1 MSQAGKVCVSMQEE
15 FVIPE
20 PGVCGGK
27 MSLSK
32 PLSAIQLMRSENGRP
47 KLGLLTQL
55 GPGITVERCGEGFN
69 ERTLMVRTNG
79 QHYFVFLQDLELQA
93 AAAQ

>member
-1 MSQAGKVCVSMQEE
+1 MQEE
-15 FVIPE
+15 FVIPA
-20 PGVCGGK
+20 PGVCSGK
-27 MSLSK
+27 MSISK
-32 PLSAIQLMRSENGRP
+32 PICAIQLVRNENGRP

-69 ERTLMVRTNG
+69 GETLMVRANG
-79 QHYFVFLQDLELQA
+79 QHYFVFLQDLELQT

>member
-1 MSQAGKVCVSMQEE
+1 MQEE

-20 PGVCGGK
+20 PGICSGK

-32 PLSAIQLMRSENGRP
+32 TISAIQLVRSEDGFP

-55 GPGITVERCGEGFN
+55 GSGVTVERCGEGFN
-69 ERTLMVRTNG
+69 ERTLMVRASG
-79 QHYFVFLQDLELQA
+79 QYYFVFLQDLEQQSRA
-93 AAAQ
+93 TA